1 MEKGIG
7 KGLLNVLNRG
17 YGVLELKFVRL
28 EVGVG
33 VGVEVQY
40 LYVGTVVVVSRCVA
54 WYVQCQIQ
62 LGVYNTSHSN
72 KACRECVSNKPIDD
86 ARAWDKAASH
96 VCPSLGG
103 MYSRAI

>member
-17 YGVLELKFVRL
+17 YGLLELKFVRL
-28 EVGVG
+28 EVE

-62 LGVYNTSHSN
+62 LGMHNTSHPN
-72 KACRECVSNKPIDD
+72 KACRECVSNKLIDD
-86 ARAWDKAASH
+86 ARVWDKAASH